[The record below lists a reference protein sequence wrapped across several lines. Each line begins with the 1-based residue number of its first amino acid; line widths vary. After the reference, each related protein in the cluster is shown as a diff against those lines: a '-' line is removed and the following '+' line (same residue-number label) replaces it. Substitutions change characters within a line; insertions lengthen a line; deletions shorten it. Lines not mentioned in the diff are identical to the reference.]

1 MKDGSS
7 AYFYITILFF
17 MLFKVFQALKKA
29 RRGQK
34 PRAGV
39 RQRRRKMFANN
50 STYLILILI
59 MILVFSRDGEVKGPE
74 LIIVITTVIAM
85 FLVENRK
92 YDLYR

>member
-1 MKDGSS
+1 
-7 AYFYITILFF
+7 
-17 MLFKVFQALKKA
+17 
-29 RRGQK
+29 
-34 PRAGV
+34 
-39 RQRRRKMFANN
+39 MFANN